1 MDFFLG
7 VQLHF
12 TIDRKY
18 SIYSIYYSDEGT
30 IALVNKDNCLCNYIS
45 NSIDY
50 LTIDNADI
58 NKLIRGFK
66 LLGVCFVGF
75 DYETLDKDLFYAV
88 YQESLYVINA
98 ENLKLIQMKILG
110 ISNDNDIVHKNYTLL
125 LSHPDSAI
133 TQYINRN
140 INEYFG
146 IVLQICGGV
155 ILDDENTVVLVLNNS
170 ELINEHKL
178 AYISALQ
185 TTIVFIS
192 EVNDHALWAELLD
205 AGIVQYS
212 ERNVMDSFNVLK
224 LSESVISY
232 INRCNLELDFSK
244 LKGEE
249 SIKEKLFENVIK
261 CGSILNS
268 KYEQILVSLGF
279 YYDDFDLLNIPSDK
293 LTILINTNIIRMTVN
308 NLSFLRD
315 NYPDQKFCFIH
326 KNIDG
331 YADIMSGD
339 LFSQEELLEILTW
352 DISDELKIKLLEFSD
367 EEISVI
373 GKDYSTTV
381 CRYILDNNFKN
392 SDLITLFSSF

>member
-1 MDFFLG
+1 M
-7 VQLHF
+7 
-12 TIDRKY
+12 
-18 SIYSIYYSDEGT
+18 
-30 IALVNKDNCLCNYIS
+30 
-45 NSIDY
+45 
-50 LTIDNADI
+50 
-58 NKLIRGFK
+58 
-66 LLGVCFVGF
+66 
-75 DYETLDKDLFYAV
+75 
-88 YQESLYVINA
+88 
-98 ENLKLIQMKILG
+98 
-110 ISNDNDIVHKNYTLL
+110 
-125 LSHPDSAI
+125 
-133 TQYINRN
+133 
-140 INEYFG
+140 
-146 IVLQICGGV
+146 QICGGV

-352 DISDELKIKLLEFSD
+352 DISCLLYTSDAADE
-367 EEISVI
+367 
-373 GKDYSTTV
+373 
-381 CRYILDNNFKN
+381 
-392 SDLITLFSSF
+392 